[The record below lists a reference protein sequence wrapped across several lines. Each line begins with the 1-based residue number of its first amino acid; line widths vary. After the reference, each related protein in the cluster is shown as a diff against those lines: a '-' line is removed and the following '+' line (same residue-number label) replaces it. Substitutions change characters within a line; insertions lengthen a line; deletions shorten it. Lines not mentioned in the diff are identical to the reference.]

1 MPGCRD
7 WVTVNFHMM
16 FVKNTSSG
24 RKLMKLG
31 DFKGENS
38 KELPA
43 ISEEAAAKDII
54 NFLDHQ
60 CLRPFLDKFGL
71 SVERM
76 FITMLKTHKF
86 FLWTKMLEGAMDN
99 IKTKLELM
107 VEEYGDAQAKS
118 RYRKQKHSALTD
130 AWVLERMLHSDNL
143 KGLLEEWL
151 DSRVVGL

>member
-1 MPGCRD
+1 
-7 WVTVNFHMM
+7 
-16 FVKNTSSG
+16 
-24 RKLMKLG
+24 MKLG
-31 DFKGENS
+31 DLKGENS

-43 ISEEAAAKDII
+43 ISEEAAAKEII
-54 NFLDHQ
+54 NFLKQYQVNILMFHGEDHQ

-71 SVERM
+71 SVDRM
-76 FITMLKTHKF
+76 FITMLNTQKF